1 MALWGK
7 QNAVE
12 SRPKHLP
19 DDSNSPHAREK
30 VVATTKG
37 WVMQPGVA
45 SAATGNDNTSADPEI
60 LVAIRNLSVALKS
73 SNLMSV
79 DFTAGAYADAATFDL
94 TLTFDENIT
103 VTSATRTANQ
113 VVTNKAYIML
123 NRTGATDMVTDNTVA
138 CQYLSGSGTQ
148 ILVFRGVLQS
158 AAAGYLTFTDGYIHL
173 NGTATMLDGDGQTI
187 AGIDAASA
195 SGSSD
200 GMVLDGTDATEVTTN
215 GAVSSSATITVDGVS
230 GTIAVGQVVTV
241 KDGSADITDGESD
254 TGVSTDDTLTVTA
267 VASQTS
273 FTVSEK
279 VTIATNKTLSLQANA
294 GSSVSYNNLN
304 MTTEGNDAATN
315 VITTTASKTGSSVA
329 VVTATNGSSSGSANI
344 LTGVTTT

>member
-1 MALWGK
+1 
-7 QNAVE
+7 
-12 SRPKHLP
+12 
-19 DDSNSPHAREK
+19 
-30 VVATTKG
+30 
-37 WVMQPGVA
+37 MQPGVA

-215 GAVSSSATITVDGVS
+215 GAVSSSATLTVDGVS

-329 VVTATNGSSSGSANI
+329 VLTATNGSSSGSANI

>member
-1 MALWGK
+1 MSDIIDIK
-7 QNAVE
+7 FTDR
-12 SRPKHLP
+12 SKI
-19 DDSNSPHAREK
+19 K
-30 VVATTKG
+30 TKLRKL
-37 WVMQPGVA
+37 QF
-45 SAATGNDNTSADPEI
+45 DNKD
-60 LVAIRNLSVALKS
+60 
-73 SNLMSV
+73 
-79 DFTAGAYADAATFDL
+79 TFDL

-113 VVTNKAYIML
+113 TVTNKAYIML

-200 GMVLDGTDATEVTTN
+200 GMVLDGTDAAEVTTN
-215 GAVSSSATITVDGVS
+215 GAVSSSATLTVDGVS

-329 VVTATNGSSSGSANI
+329 VLTATNGSSSGSANI

>member
-215 GAVSSSATITVDGVS
+215 GAVSSSATLTVDGVS

-241 KDGSADITDGESD
+241 KDGSADITDGEGD

-315 VITTTASKTGSSVA
+315 VITTTASKTGSSDA
-329 VVTATNGSSSGSANI
+329 VLTATIGSSSGSANI